1 MYWDCHLQ
9 NAFGV
14 LDGELE
20 KLSWVFFATNND
32 LQFFQVAS
40 LSTVQKVKL
49 SESEWHQ
56 YSRNRQ
62 IYAELF
68 NVVTFLLISLSHCHA
83 ILGAKRGRWHW
94 QLASLTKGKRHVKHL
109 GSKVLDC
116 IDLSFLKSFDLFSK
130 RCYNELVSAYADW
143 RHGAVDYRRLGLY
156 NIDSIALVYMPI
168 YL

>member
-68 NVVTFLLISLSHCHA
+68 NVVTFLLISLVTVM
-83 ILGAKRGRWHW
+83 
-94 QLASLTKGKRHVKHL
+94 QSLE
-109 GSKVLDC
+109 
-116 IDLSFLKSFDLFSK
+116 LK
-130 RCYNELVSAYADW
+130 E
-143 RHGAVDYRRLGLY
+143 VDDIG
-156 NIDSIALVYMPI
+156 N
-168 YL
+168 